1 MEIME
6 FVLRALVAAGLGFL
20 IGFERQYSNKSA
32 GIRTNALVSLGSAL
46 FVLISVDLS
55 GQGGVDAT
63 RVVGQIVTG
72 IGFLGAG
79 VIIHQ
84 GVSVQGLTTAAT
96 IWCSSAIGCLSAT
109 GRYREALIAAFM
121 VIVINFFLLKVDM
134 WVSRLHP
141 RKEGENAN
149 GQEKTEG

>member
-1 MEIME
+1 MEISV
-6 FVLRALVAAGLGFL
+6 FIIRALVASAMGFL

-32 GIRTNALVSLGSAL
+32 GIRTNALVALGSAL

-55 GQGGVDAT
+55 AKGGVDAT

-96 IWCSSAIGCLSAT
+96 IWCSSAIGCLSAL
-109 GRYREALIAAFM
+109 GMYKEA
-121 VIVINFFLLKVDM
+121 VISTVLVVIINFFLLKVDM
-134 WVSRLHP
+134 WVSRIHSK
-141 RKEGENAN
+141 KEEENQN
-149 GQEKTEG
+149 

>member
-1 MEIME
+1 MELTVFII
-6 FVLRALVAAGLGFL
+6 RALVASGLGFL

-32 GIRTNALVSLGSAL
+32 GIRTNALVALGSAL
-46 FVLISVDLS
+46 YVLISINLS
-55 GQGGVDAT
+55 DNGGVDAT

-109 GRYREALIAAFM
+109 GKYTEAAISAVL
-121 VIVINFFLLKVDM
+121 VVVINFFLLKVDM
-134 WVSRLHP
+134 WVSRIHP
-141 RKEGENAN
+141 KKEEENHN
-149 GQEKTEG
+149 